1 MENKELF
8 RKKAVERVASPEQLN
23 DYIHVTSPAIWMALV
38 GIILILTGGIVWGI
52 FGNLYT
58 TVEGAGTAA
67 GGNLT
72 LYIKVTD
79 REKVKAGMS
88 ISVGGETTAV
98 REISQEPV
106 KIPLEVSEYVLE
118 TTELNPGDWAYE
130 VQADTGLKDGVYSA
144 SITVESVHPIKF
156 VIN

>member
-38 GIILILTGGIVWGI
+38 GIILILAGGIVWGI

-72 LYIKVTD
+72 QQPCARSL
-79 REKVKAGMS
+79 RS
-88 ISVGGETTAV
+88 
-98 REISQEPV
+98 
-106 KIPLEVSEYVLE
+106 L
-118 TTELNPGDWAYE
+118 
-130 VQADTGLKDGVYSA
+130 
-144 SITVESVHPIKF
+144 
-156 VIN
+156 